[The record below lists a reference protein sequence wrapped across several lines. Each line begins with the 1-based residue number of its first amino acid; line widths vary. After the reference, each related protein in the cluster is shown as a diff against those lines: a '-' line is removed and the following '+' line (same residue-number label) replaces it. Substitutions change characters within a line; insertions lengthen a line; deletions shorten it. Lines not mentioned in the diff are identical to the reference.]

1 MRFRYLFLILLALV
15 PVMAHAQGV
24 FSVPPTD
31 KSMQY
36 LASIFGSVGSLPIQV
51 SGEEQAVSTIFQTLV
66 DRFNVIVF
74 TLGLVIIAWTAMV
87 STISTAQEGEVMGK
101 KFSSVWIPAR
111 MGFGMY
117 FLLPAGGAG
126 GYSLIQTAIMWMI
139 VQGVGAANAIWKEIV
154 LSPAVTE
161 DTRQATLNNRKSTIE
176 GLFKA
181 ALCME
186 YINNSTTLLNEA
198 NDELITM
205 FREGDTMN
213 VGLLSHSGESP
224 ANAKTSLCG
233 SFQIPDSGAALG
245 GDNFSDSERDMR
257 KSILAD
263 GIEQA
268 FFTLRPAASEAL
280 TFPPDQWGNAN
291 VLVTAARTLDNA
303 ASQLSVPQNLE
314 SEQET
319 AILQGWIHAG
329 TYYFKIVGGMGVA
342 SGQVDSFSISPT
354 QYNASELEDTYGTNA
369 IPTNIGTVEGTYITQ
384 AVETVG
390 GTDTSDDKLQTMG
403 FNSAYNGGAAQS
415 AINAIFGNLFTE
427 LSFKL
432 GESMTSMYG
441 DPIVSMSRFGT
452 DVVNVVELVFFSGI
466 LAAFLIWM
474 ISSPMHSVLPMGPTM
489 NGVLGI
495 IMSVAG
501 LIISLLWMGAITLAL
516 YIPMIPYLVFTFSA
530 ITWIILVIEALLA
543 APLVGL
549 TLVMPSEDE
558 IGKAGNGI
566 VILLGLFLRPPLMVL
581 GFLLSVKLLMVAFA
595 MLNYGFASSIESS
608 LRLNTIGL
616 FGPVA
621 IFTLYVGLAIAIVH
635 ECFSL
640 IYKLPD
646 QVLRWIGSNSG
657 GGGDEMSKVK
667 GMQGSIDKGAGIGK
681 GGMSGALKFAG
692 DKAGKK

>member
-15 PVMAHAQGV
+15 PVVAHAQGV

-101 KFSSVWIPAR
+101 KFSSIWIPAR

-161 DTRQATLNNRKSTIE
+161 DTRQATLKNRKSTIE
-176 GLFKA
+176 GLFKG

-186 YINNSTTLLNEA
+186 YINNSTALL
-198 NDELITM
+198 DEVNSEPVTM

-224 ANAKTSLCG
+224 ANPKTSLCG
-233 SFQIPDSGAALG
+233 SFKIPDSGAVLG
-245 GDNFSDSERDMR
+245 GDNFSDIERDAR
-257 KSILAD
+257 KTILAD

-268 FFTLRPAASEAL
+268 FFTLIPAASEAL
-280 TFPPDQWGNAN
+280 TLPPDQWGNAN

-342 SGQVDSFSISPT
+342 SGQVDSFSISPS
-354 QYNASELEDTYGTNA
+354 QYNAAELESTYGTDA

-390 GTDTSDDKLQTMG
+390 GTDTSDDKLETMG
-403 FNSAYNGGAAQS
+403 FNSAYSAGAAQS
-415 AINAIFGNLFTE
+415 IINSIFGNLFTD
-427 LSFKL
+427 LAIKL
-432 GESMTSMYG
+432 GESITGNGSD
-441 DPIVSMSRFGT
+441 DPVVSMSRFGT
-452 DVVNVVELVFFSGI
+452 DVVNVVEIVFFGGI

-474 ISSPMHSVLPMGPTM
+474 LSSIMHSVLPMGPAM
-489 NGVLGI
+489 DAVLGI
-495 IMSVAG
+495 IMSIAG
-501 LIISLLWMGAITLAL
+501 LVISLLWTGAITLAL

-558 IGKAGNGI
+558 IGKAGTGI
-566 VILLGLFLRPPLMVL
+566 LILLGLFLRPPLMVL
-581 GFLLSVKLLMVAFA
+581 GFLLSVKLLMVASA
-595 MLNYGFASSIESS
+595 MLNYGFASTINSS
-608 LRLNTIGL
+608 LRVDTIGL

-621 IFTLYVGLAIAIVH
+621 IFTLYVGLAVAIVH

-657 GGGDEMSKVK
+657 GGDEMSKVK
-667 GMQGSIDKGAGIGK
+667 GMQGSIDKGSGIGK

>member
-1 MRFRYLFLILLALV
+1 MRFRHLTLIILALL
-15 PVMAHAQGV
+15 PVVANASGV

-66 DRFNVIVF
+66 DRFNIIVF
-74 TLGLVIIAWTAMV
+74 TLGLIIIAWTAMV

-101 KFSSVWIPAR
+101 KFSSIWIPAR

-154 LSPAVTE
+154 LSPSPLE
-161 DTRQATLNNRKSTIE
+161 DTRQATLKNRKTTVE
-176 GLFKA
+176 GLFKS

-186 YINNSTTLLNEA
+186 YINNSPALLSNVGNEP
-198 NDELITM
+198 ITM
-205 FREGDTMN
+205 FREGDKIN
-213 VGLLSHSGESP
+213 VGLISKSGESP
-224 ANAKTSLCG
+224 SNAKASLCG
-233 SFQIPDSGAALG
+233 SFRIPDSGDVLG
-245 GDNFSDSERDMR
+245 GDNFSDSEREAR
-257 KSILAD
+257 KDILAD

-268 FFTLRPAASEAL
+268 FFTLSPAASEAL
-280 TFPPDQWGNAN
+280 LFPPDQWVNAN

-303 ASQLSVPQNLE
+303 ASQLSVPVDLE

-329 TYYFKIVGGMGVA
+329 SYYFKIVGGMGVA
-342 SGQVDSFSISPT
+342 SGQVDSFNISPT
-354 QYNASELEDTYGTNA
+354 QYNSAELEATYGTDA
-369 IPTNIGTVEGTYITQ
+369 IPTNIGTVEGTYINQ
-384 AVETVG
+384 AVESVA

-403 FNSAYNGGAAQS
+403 FNSAYNGGSAQS
-415 AINAIFGNLFTE
+415 VINAIFGDLFTDLAIE
-427 LSFKL
+427 L
-432 GESMTSMYG
+432 GENMTSDKG
-441 DPIVSMSRFGT
+441 DPVVSMSRFGT
-452 DVVNVVELVFFSGI
+452 SVVNVVEITFFGGI
-466 LAAFLIWM
+466 LIAFLLWM
-474 ISSPMHSVLPMGPTM
+474 VSSIMHSVQPMGPTM
-489 NGVLGI
+489 DAVLGI
-495 IMSVAG
+495 VMSVAG

-558 IGKAGNGI
+558 LGKAGNGI
-566 VILLGLFLRPPLMVL
+566 VILLGLFLRPPLMIL
-581 GFLLSVKLLMVAFA
+581 GFLFSVKLLMVAFA
-595 MLNYGFASSIESS
+595 MLNYGFASTIESS
-608 LRLNTIGL
+608 LRLGSIGL

-646 QVLRWIGSNSG
+646 QALRWIGSSS

-681 GGMSGALKFAG
+681 GAMSGIHKHVG
-692 DKAGKK
+692 DKAKVG